1 MFSHTLVLSKF
12 SDCQIKLTVL
22 PKNAKILSKKQCM
35 RFFFLCVFY
44 TFNYL
49 IPILC
54 KKQNKTKKPTT
65 NTQTNFLV

>member
-35 RFFFLCVFY
+35 RFFFCVYFTLSIIWYPFY
-44 TFNYL
+44 V
-49 IPILC
+49 
-54 KKQNKTKKPTT
+54 KNKTKPK
-65 NTQTNFLV
+65 NQQLILKQNF